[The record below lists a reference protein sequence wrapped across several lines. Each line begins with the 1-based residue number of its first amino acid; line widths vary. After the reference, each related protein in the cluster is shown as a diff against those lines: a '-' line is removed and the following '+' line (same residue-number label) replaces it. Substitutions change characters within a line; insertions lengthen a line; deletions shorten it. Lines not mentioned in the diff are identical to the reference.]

1 MWMAGQSALKQ
12 SRRENNIL
20 THPHVE
26 AASARI
32 FIAENQNKAKTNK
45 STNKIWNNRK
55 FCSCCA
61 VIWRARC
68 RCVYCIRLLWLP
80 IYGVRSFLWAICC
93 TAQNL
98 DSIKTQTHTY
108 RVCLCVCVC
117 LKWPN
122 QFFLPPLCVSHIIY
136 GCRKWLYGRFIFACY
151 SYHQTFAHRR
161 NDRNFFNDNGHT
173 FPV

>member
-108 RVCLCVCVC
+108 RVCVCVCVSQMTE
-117 LKWPN
+117 PV
-122 QFFLPPLCVSHIIY
+122 FLAAFMRFSYNL
-136 GCRKWLYGRFIFACY
+136 WLSKMALRSLHFRLLFL
-151 SYHQTFAHRR
+151 SS
-161 NDRNFFNDNGHT
+161 NFCT
-173 FPV
+173 PTKR